1 VDNWRDFLA
10 NPVNLFSGMPELI
23 RVSFFAEETRRQ
35 KFFIVPR
42 LIEATFSFV
51 AAQKS

>member
-23 RVSFFAEETRRQ
+23 RVFFAEETRRQ